1 MHISLIDNV
10 KFLAY
15 LGIAE
20 LKYIFTHENFEPT
33 CIYNKRKIDPN
44 KSYQN
49 LVELNK

>member
-33 CIYNKRKIDPN
+33 CIYMVDKVNIGFPH
-44 KSYQN
+44 S
-49 LVELNK
+49 